1 MTSHESELRRGTLFG
16 AAAYL
21 MWGVFPL
28 YFPLLEPAGPVEI
41 LLHRVLWSLVVCA
54 LVLLVV
60 RGWRQVTE
68 VLRTPRTLGLLAVA
82 AAVIALNWGVY
93 IYGVNSGQVVQT
105 SLGYF
110 INPVVTVLVG
120 VVVLRER
127 LRPLQWAAVG
137 IGLVAVAVLT
147 GAYGGLP
154 VIALTLAF
162 SFATYGLVKNRIG
175 RGVGALTSLTME
187 TALLAPLAAIALA
200 ALELGGSGTFTEGGV
215 GHALLLAS
223 TGLVTAVPLVLFA
236 AAARRVPLVTIGLL
250 QYMTPVLQFIIGVA
264 VYHEAMPA
272 ARWAGFAIVWL
283 ALAVLTIDMWR
294 SARSRARIARAAEAC
309 AA

>member
-1 MTSHESELRRGTLFG
+1 
-16 AAAYL
+16 
-21 MWGVFPL
+21 
-28 YFPLLEPAGPVEI
+28 
-41 LLHRVLWSLVVCA
+41 
-54 LVLLVV
+54 
-60 RGWRQVTE
+60 
-68 VLRTPRTLGLLAVA
+68 
-82 AAVIALNWGVY
+82 
-93 IYGVNSGQVVQT
+93 VQT

-127 LRPLQWAAVG
+127 LRPLQWTAVG

-175 RGVGALTSLTME
+175 RGVGALTSLTVE
-187 TALLAPLAAIALA
+187 TALLAPVAGVALA
-200 ALELGGSGTFTEGGV
+200 VLELGGSGTFTEGGV

-264 VYHEAMPA
+264 VYREAMPVS
-272 ARWAGFAIVWL
+272 RWVGFSIVWL
-283 ALAVLTIDMWR
+283 ALLVLTLDMWR

-309 AA
+309 AT